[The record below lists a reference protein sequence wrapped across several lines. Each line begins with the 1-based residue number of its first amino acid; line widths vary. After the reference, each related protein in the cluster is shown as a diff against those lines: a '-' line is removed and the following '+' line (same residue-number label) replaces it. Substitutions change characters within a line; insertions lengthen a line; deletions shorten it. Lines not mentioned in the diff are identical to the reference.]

1 MRIGLFTDG
10 YKPQISGVTTSV
22 EMLRNELIKRGH
34 EVYIITNTMPDF
46 ELKDEEGIIRMTSIP
61 FKKWKELRIGIP
73 ISPEKTR
80 LIKSLDLDVIHTHT
94 EFSIGLYGKYF
105 ARSLGLPLVHTYHT
119 MYEDYTHYI
128 YTLKPGRE
136 LVKGFVKKVMRQY
149 VKDCDMVIAP
159 TKKTKN
165 ALRSYGVKNEIRIL
179 PTGVDIN
186 HFERIPKDDERVK
199 SIMEKYSISKDDYVL
214 LFLGRVSEE
223 KSIDVIFRAVQ
234 GVRERKD
241 NIKMLVV
248 GDGPEKAKLELYA
261 EDLGIDDITH
271 FTGLIPH
278 EEVQYYYSAADL
290 FVNAS
295 KTETQGLTILEAMA
309 SALPIIVYNDS
320 NIEEIVDDNIT
331 GRLFNDDDEFESKI
345 FEAIDMPEET
355 NRLRDNA
362 LIKIQELSKE
372 KFAEGAEKIYQSAIN
387 KYKSNK
393 IMTKLKNQNIYKHF
407 SILYRQFQIYIS
419 REMNE
424 YNLTNLEYI
433 LIENIPRDGVIN
445 KDRLSLELAV
455 QNELLDEMI
464 ANLSDKG
471 YIELVGENE
480 VRLTDNGDKLK
491 SIIIE
496 KFNDWI
502 NIVSE
507 GVREDIIKDA
517 FDSLDAFSKNAIR
530 EVNKLKE

>member
-46 ELKDEEGIIRMTSIP
+46 ELNDEEGIIRMTSIP

-80 LIKSLDLDVIHTHT
+80 LIKSLNLDVIHTHT

-105 ARSLGLPLVHTYHT
+105 SRSLGLPLVHTYHT

-186 HFERIPKDDERVK
+186 HFERVPKDDERVK
-199 SIMEKYSISKDDYVL
+199 SIMQKYSINEDDYVL

-234 GVRERKD
+234 GVREKKE

-248 GDGPEKAKLELYA
+248 GDGPEKAKLEMYA
-261 EDLGIDDITH
+261 EDLGIDDITR

-309 SALPIIVYNDS
+309 SSLPIIVYNDS

-345 FEAIDMPEET
+345 FEAIDKTEET

-362 LIKIQELSKE
+362 LIKIKELSKE
-372 KFAEGAEKIYQSAIN
+372 KFAEGAEKIYQSAIS

-393 IMTKLKNQNIYKHF
+393 MMNKLKNQNIYKHF
-407 SILYRQFQIYIS
+407 SILHRQFETYIS
-419 REMNE
+419 REMSE
-424 YNLTNLEYI
+424 YTLLNLEYI
-433 LIENIPRDGVIN
+433 IIDNMPSEATIEKN
-445 KDRLSLELAV
+445 RLSNDLAIELG
-455 QNELLDEMI
+455 ELNKMI
-464 ANLSDKG
+464 ANLNDKG
-471 YIELVGENE
+471 YIELIGEDK
-480 VRLTDNGDKLK
+480 VKLTDKGDELK
-491 SIIIE
+491 SIVIE

-502 NIVSE
+502 NIVSKDI
-507 GVREDIIKDA
+507 REDIVKNT
-517 FDSLDAFSKNAIR
+517 FDSLDQFSNNAI
-530 EVNKLKE
+530 KEMSIKK